1 MMSSEKTLFHTFKCL
16 FVINNVVFNA
26 ESIILH
32 DLWTEVKIGCISV
45 RKNSD
50 YRILQVMASNEE
62 AFLTLVVRKQS
73 ISTGG
78 FVWMVLYVS
87 SIVMILPSEV
97 TPCVEGLHYLCN

>member
-1 MMSSEKTLFHTFKCL
+1 MMSSEKTLFYTFKCL

-32 DLWTEVKIGCISV
+32 DRGENLIGCIYSV
-45 RKNSD
+45 RNNSD
-50 YRILQVMASNEE
+50 YRILEVMASNEE

-73 ISTGG
+73 ISIEG

-97 TPCVEGLHYLCN
+97 TVCVEGLHYLCN

>member
-1 MMSSEKTLFHTFKCL
+1 MTCGLRGK
-16 FVINNVVFNA
+16 FNW
-26 ESIILH
+26 LY
-32 DLWTEVKIGCISV
+32 SV

-73 ISTGG
+73 ISIEG

-97 TPCVEGLHYLCN
+97 TVCVEGLHYLYN